1 MTKKRMMMNM
11 TTITGAATK
20 MKNTT
25 MVKMKTRVAY
35 FLMLCGDVKFSLW
48 IKLDED
54 VLCLTVGCACFL
66 LLECSGN

>member
-11 TTITGAATK
+11 TTITGAVTM

-25 MVKMKTRVAY
+25 MVKMKNRVVH
-35 FLMLCGDVKFSLW
+35 FLMLCGDVKCSLW

-54 VLCLTVGCACFL
+54 VLCPNVWMRV
-66 LLECSGN
+66 